1 MMQRADFESFRAYP
15 RGFLGAHMDVRI
27 ENAVPKPAPR
37 FVYQTDLSLTDA
49 PVSTIVPNPD
59 VETLYAKYIRNSAE
73 SLSFNF
79 RKLVW
84 ITALHA
90 FGTNDFRYWYEQQ
103 HLSPRA
109 GDMHRRFLEDT
120 LKFIVT
126 GRRELDV
133 VGTWN
138 TLVTLND
145 TTDRAGRVTDCSR
158 QYLEDLRP
166 ALTIEE
172 SRVRPAGYIDVTDVI
187 QRWCSQPN
195 GVEDLLLSLHV
206 LFGDN

>member
-1 MMQRADFESFRAYP
+1 MMQRADFGTFRAYP

-27 ENAVPKPAPR
+27 ENSVPQPAPR
-37 FVYQTDLSLTDA
+37 FVYQTDLSLADA

-73 SLSFNF
+73 TLGFSF

-90 FGTNDFRYWYEQQ
+90 FGTNNFRYWYEQQ

-126 GRRELDV
+126 GRREFDV

-145 TTDRAGRVTDCSR
+145 TTDRAGRVTDCSL
-158 QYLEDLRP
+158 QYLDDLRASYP
-166 ALTIEE
+166 LSEE
-172 SRVRPAGYIDVTDVI
+172 NVRPANYIDTVDVI